1 MNHVNFRKILTLAT
15 SVTALA
21 VTVPA
26 VAQDSE
32 DIIVTAQRN
41 NATEVT
47 AQGNVGVLG
56 DKAAADVPFS
66 VRSYNEALI
75 LNQQPDT
82 LGEVL
87 ENDPTIRTSLGFGTA
102 AEVFIIRGFVLNS
115 DDIGFDG
122 LYGITPRQLVA
133 PELFSSVQVINGASA
148 FLNGAAPGGSGI
160 GGSVNLIPKSA
171 ERNIT
176 RATLGY
182 TSEAHIGGA
191 FDVARRFG
199 TNDQWGFRVN
209 GSARR
214 GDIAINDEFHSSYV
228 LGGTIDYDGGPFRL
242 SLNANYQR
250 LRHQN
255 WRPKVAISTAI
266 PRVPGADT
274 NYGQPWAVIETEDV
288 FGTFN
293 LEYDIADNALFY
305 ARVGARDGLE
315 EQYTSSINVVDAAT
329 GAATGGGSYVPRT
342 DNNEAATAGLRV
354 KLDGGAVSHEINFGG
369 TVSWQVNRNAFD
381 FFGGS
386 YATNLY
392 DPVIVDRPPSGF
404 VGGNI
409 DDPFPIGRN
418 RVASMF
424 ASNTFG
430 ILDDRILLTGGLRLQ
445 QIKVK
450 SYAYAGGALAG
461 TYSEDAITPVVGLVV
476 KPTNGVS
483 LYANRIEGL
492 MQGATAGVTGIDPDT
507 GVTLPIINAGEVL
520 PPFKSVQYEVGGKL
534 ALGAF
539 DLGLALFQIDRPNA
553 IVQRDPANPG
563 FLRFGPFGEQRNRG
577 AEFTFA
583 GEVAEGLRLIGG
595 LSVNDPE
602 LRRTP
607 GGLNEGNDPTGI
619 PEWLANANVEWDL
632 SFVPGVTLTG
642 RVVHTGAQAV
652 NEANT
657 LELGDWTRFDL
668 GMRFVTA
675 VGEKPLTLR
684 FNVDNVA
691 NQSYWA
697 SAFSSFGTQLL
708 QGTPRSFKASASI
721 DF

>member
-1 MNHVNFRKILTLAT
+1 MNHVTISKILTLAT

-21 VTVPA
+21 VTAPA

-32 DIIVTAQRN
+32 DIVVTAQSN

-171 ERNIT
+171 DRNIT

-199 TNDQWGFRVN
+199 SNDQWGLRVN
-209 GSARR
+209 GSTRR
-214 GDIAINDEFHSSYV
+214 GDIAINDEFHSSNV
-228 LGGTIDYDGGPFRL
+228 LGGTIDYDGGPLRL

-288 FGTFN
+288 FGTFS

-305 ARVGARDGLE
+305 ARVGARDGSE
-315 EQYTSSINVVDAAT
+315 EQYTSSITVVDATT

-381 FFGGS
+381 FFGGG

-392 DPVIVDRPPSGF
+392 EPVIVDRPPSGF

-424 ASNTFG
+424 ASNTLG
-430 ILDDRILLTGGLRLQ
+430 IIDDRVLLTAGLRLQ

-450 SYAYAGGALAG
+450 SYAYAGGALVG

-476 KPTNGVS
+476 KPANGVS

-492 MQGATAGVTGIDPDT
+492 MQGATAGVTGIDPET
-507 GVTLPIINAGEVL
+507 GVTVPIINAGEVVS
-520 PPFKSVQYEVGGKL
+520 PFKSVQYEVGGKL
-534 ALGAF
+534 AIGNF
-539 DLGLALFQIDRPNA
+539 DLGLAIFQIDRPNA
-553 IVQRDPANPG
+553 IVQRDPTNPG

-583 GEVAEGLRLIGG
+583 GELAEGLRLIGG

-607 GGLNEGNDPTGI
+607 GGVNEGNDPTGI

-632 SFVPGVTLTG
+632 SFVPGLTLTG

-652 NEANT
+652 NEANS
-657 LELGDWTRFDL
+657 LELGSWTRFDL
-668 GMRFVTA
+668 GTRFVTA

-708 QGTPRSFKASASI
+708 QGTPRTFKASASI